1 MQGIKSVLCDENG
14 WNSDNVFIGEKSG
27 KYDKVV
33 SRVVSKVDINSIV
46 GDTNRFALVA
56 IDADNVISTMRTGF
70 DGRDTISRIAT
81 FSSILSDFFS
91 FVIPNMF
98 EDSIIINV
106 NANRVILIC
115 NSDSVLE
122 NVIDLMDNFKQYTN
136 NKLTLSIAVQ
146 LLNLNQ
152 RLFSLTLYCEDG
164 QFANNKAL
172 HNVRKGSF
180 TTDSMNCSDLSVNL
194 DNFSLNSAQIY
205 SLNNSFVAT
214 CRSKGSQKV
223 DVFVCENF
231 VSSKNGLFVIKA
243 GTEIRDSSP
252 QAKTHGTAEA
262 YILRQRYSEVKG
274 NKRFTTTNV
283 VLSSLNM
290 VAVFINGYNIS
301 APDAFSIPTE
311 LRTGLTNYEALKK
324 MYVKDNDIVQTNSV
338 DDSITRAKSFMD
350 IALEEVSQ
358 ALKTALSN
366 YEKELEQL
374 KQQNKKLSDKLN
386 SAEDEIKV
394 LTKSNETLVETNKSL
409 ANSLKVVEDLVDAVK
424 SETVLTAITKLSE
437 YKRVS

>member
-1 MQGIKSVLCDENG
+1 MKNFYEVVSCESLRNSEKIFVVVNKNKDFVLVKELSGSVLYAL
-14 WNSDNVFIGEKSG
+14 SIG
-27 KYDKVV
+27 
-33 SRVVSKVDINSIV
+33 DINL
-46 GDTNRFALVA
+46 ALVTTDR
-56 IDADNVISTMRTGF
+56 IKTGSEDNMYIRGIF
-70 DGRDTISRIAT
+70 KGANGI
-81 FSSILSDFFS
+81 
-91 FVIPNMF
+91 
-98 EDSIIINV
+98 V
-106 NANRVILIC
+106 NIC
-115 NSDSVLE
+115 
-122 NVIDLMDNFKQYTN
+122 
-136 NKLTLSIAVQ
+136 TLSENSFSNDI
-146 LLNLNQ
+146 NLIGLIMPELDKTIQWQSGLKSNEGAINYYKNHIKGIIV
-152 RLFSLTLYCEDG
+152 SDINNDDVTLYCEND

-180 TTDSMNCSDLSVNL
+180 ATDSMDCSDLSVNL

-205 SLNNSFVAT
+205 DLNNSFIAT
-214 CRSKGSQKV
+214 CKSKGSQKV

-252 QAKTHGTAEA
+252 QAKTHGTTEA
-262 YILRQRYSEVKG
+262 YSLRQRYSAVKG
-274 NKRFTTTNV
+274 NKRFTTTDV

-350 IALEEVSQ
+350 IALEGVSKE
-358 ALKTALSN
+358 LKIALSG

-374 KQQNKKLSDKLN
+374 RQQNKKLSDKLN

-394 LTKSNETLVETNKSL
+394 LTKSNETLIETNKSL
-409 ANSLKVVEDLVDAVK
+409 ANSLKVVEDLVDGVK
-424 SETVLTAITKLSE
+424 SEKVLTAITKLSE